1 MGLARGNPKKLN
13 GVTWSQCFKQLPS
26 SGVVQSGEPRPVPV
40 MMNTTS
46 GFMATRRVKMDIVRG
61 SLEEISR
68 APSSGRTRP
77 GSRTC
82 SAVAGER
89 SRSNGSPA
97 GGALE
102 ILSPEPP
109 ALKDRTI
116 SIEDISDISTDSDTC
131 LNEDIVVQKYNLD
144 PTANADKMLRI
155 SPCILE
161 TRFGSSTE
169 SEEEQEELNTIAFAG
184 KNTSQETQE
193 AADHTVDN
201 RVQKALE
208 KMKKLDK
215 ILLRKQERENEVKRE
230 GRELLQKLW
239 KELQNGEN
247 VSVEEEENT
256 NKYLALIPPTS
267 CAWDDDS
274 FDGAPVTPLFH
285 TQVPF
290 EENNETPTRQCGSS
304 LSKSQSNTTQR
315 HSADG
320 ASMRGIYKECKSKT
334 NLQESERNFIRKNI
348 EMVREVGNPIQITE
362 DEKSRLLHLLQ
373 DIDESEDL
381 HADSEDKQAVECAVV
396 MAGEGYVPEVNEQ
409 HQLEEIDSRL
419 HSILPA
425 EQFALIRSTPRLG
438 CHSFQQEHVLN
449 GDAVG
454 DGPGEKALQDFR
466 ETRELQQ
473 RLQEIELQLER
484 LQKAEAESELTRLSE
499 LDLRLLLSKCPGWEE
514 NSSCESTPCGTA
526 SPRLP
531 KAMFTKLC
539 HEGQGNISV
548 ARHCGEEAPEMNSS
562 GGNLREALS
571 KSERSENMTPRLSE
585 QSEDGVETND
595 LESSDRE
602 CYYMKKALK
611 LKRAKKPFFS
621 Q

>member
-1 MGLARGNPKKLN
+1 
-13 GVTWSQCFKQLPS
+13 
-26 SGVVQSGEPRPVPV
+26 
-40 MMNTTS
+40 
-46 GFMATRRVKMDIVRG
+46 MDIVRG

-109 ALKDRTI
+109 ALKECIDLYCTFMHRHIDMGGNMFSHIIFQDRTI

-131 LNEDIVVQKYNLD
+131 LNEDIVVQKCNFD
-144 PTANADKMLRI
+144 PTANADKI
-155 SPCILE
+155 
-161 TRFGSSTE
+161 STE

-193 AADHTVDN
+193 VTIAADHTVDN

-239 KELQNGEN
+239 KELQKGSVKANFR
-247 VSVEEEENT
+247 SVEEEENT

-267 CAWDDDS
+267 CAWDVFTS
-274 FDGAPVTPLFH
+274 INVFSIFIVLYAISIT
-285 TQVPF
+285 
-290 EENNETPTRQCGSS
+290 NEC

-381 HADSEDKQAVECAVV
+381 HADSEDKSLPL

-425 EQFALIRSTPRLG
+425 EQ
-438 CHSFQQEHVLN
+438 
-449 GDAVG
+449 
-454 DGPGEKALQDFR
+454 
-466 ETRELQQ
+466 
-473 RLQEIELQLER
+473 
-484 LQKAEAESELTRLSE
+484 
-499 LDLRLLLSKCPGWEE
+499 
-514 NSSCESTPCGTA
+514 
-526 SPRLP
+526 
-531 KAMFTKLC
+531 
-539 HEGQGNISV
+539 
-548 ARHCGEEAPEMNSS
+548 
-562 GGNLREALS
+562 
-571 KSERSENMTPRLSE
+571 
-585 QSEDGVETND
+585 
-595 LESSDRE
+595 
-602 CYYMKKALK
+602 
-611 LKRAKKPFFS
+611 
-621 Q
+621 

>member
-1 MGLARGNPKKLN
+1 
-13 GVTWSQCFKQLPS
+13 V
-26 SGVVQSGEPRPVPV
+26 E
-40 MMNTTS
+40 
-46 GFMATRRVKMDIVRG
+46 MDIVRG

-82 SAVAGER
+82 R
-89 SRSNGSPA
+89 
-97 GGALE
+97 GALE

-109 ALKDRTI
+109 ALKD
-116 SIEDISDISTDSDTC
+116 
-131 LNEDIVVQKYNLD
+131 IVVQKCNFD

-239 KELQNGEN
+239 KELQVEQNGEN

-267 CAWDDDS
+267 CAWDGRSLISMFADDS

-419 HSILPA
+419 HSI
-425 EQFALIRSTPRLG
+425 
-438 CHSFQQEHVLN
+438 
-449 GDAVG
+449 
-454 DGPGEKALQDFR
+454 
-466 ETRELQQ
+466 
-473 RLQEIELQLER
+473 
-484 LQKAEAESELTRLSE
+484 
-499 LDLRLLLSKCPGWEE
+499 
-514 NSSCESTPCGTA
+514 
-526 SPRLP
+526 
-531 KAMFTKLC
+531 
-539 HEGQGNISV
+539 
-548 ARHCGEEAPEMNSS
+548 
-562 GGNLREALS
+562 
-571 KSERSENMTPRLSE
+571 
-585 QSEDGVETND
+585 
-595 LESSDRE
+595 
-602 CYYMKKALK
+602 
-611 LKRAKKPFFS
+611 
-621 Q
+621 

>member
-1 MGLARGNPKKLN
+1 KSPYQN
-13 GVTWSQCFKQLPS
+13 W
-26 SGVVQSGEPRPVPV
+26 
-40 MMNTTS
+40 
-46 GFMATRRVKMDIVRG
+46 ATRRVEMDIVRG

-109 ALKDRTI
+109 ALKVRDFGMLLVYIYTPIIFQDRTI

-131 LNEDIVVQKYNLD
+131 LNEDIVVQKCNFD
-144 PTANADKMLRI
+144 PTANADKI
-155 SPCILE
+155 
-161 TRFGSSTE
+161 STE

-184 KNTSQETQE
+184 KNTSQETQDVKHTYNYFFK

-239 KELQNGEN
+239 KELQNVEQNGEN

-267 CAWDDDS
+267 CAWDVFTS
-274 FDGAPVTPLFH
+274 INVFSIFIVLYAISIT
-285 TQVPF
+285 
-290 EENNETPTRQCGSS
+290 NEC

-381 HADSEDKQAVECAVV
+381 HADSEDKSLPL

-438 CHSFQQEHVLN
+438 CHSFQQV
-449 GDAVG
+449 
-454 DGPGEKALQDFR
+454 
-466 ETRELQQ
+466 
-473 RLQEIELQLER
+473 
-484 LQKAEAESELTRLSE
+484 
-499 LDLRLLLSKCPGWEE
+499 SK
-514 NSSCESTPCGTA
+514 
-526 SPRLP
+526 
-531 KAMFTKLC
+531 
-539 HEGQGNISV
+539 
-548 ARHCGEEAPEMNSS
+548 
-562 GGNLREALS
+562 
-571 KSERSENMTPRLSE
+571 RSN
-585 QSEDGVETND
+585 
-595 LESSDRE
+595 
-602 CYYMKKALK
+602 
-611 LKRAKKPFFS
+611 
-621 Q
+621 